1 MSKQKK
7 KKMKFIWTENE
18 ILILEK
24 ASLRDR
30 FFTFSEKQSKF
41 SRCFPV
47 G

>member
-1 MSKQKK
+1 MSKQK